1 MKFGKLNID
10 LIVVSLLDLMLAL
23 GAGHESERDLERA
36 PLVLEKHQHAISVE
50 HVPAAELH
58 AGLLAELTGV
68 ADGAQ
73 LRVVMAMLVAVVA
86 VFTELHILINLF
98 FFVNI
103 DPNNW
108 NELREGTL
116 GASTRCVI
124 KNFLTL
130 LSVDTVSVYR

>member
-1 MKFGKLNID
+1 M
-10 LIVVSLLDLMLAL
+10 
-23 GAGHESERDLERA
+23 
-36 PLVLEKHQHAISVE
+36 LEKHQHAIRVE
-50 HVPAAELH
+50 HVPAAKLH

-73 LRVVMAMLVAVVA
+73 LRVVMAMHVAFVA
-86 VFTELHILINLF
+86 VFTEIHILINLF

-103 DPNNW
+103 DANNW
-108 NELREGTL
+108 NELCEGTL
-116 GASTRCVI
+116 GTSTRCVV